1 MREDERILR
10 NKKYFLR
17 FTPTLLDMPVGHCRR
32 ISPFLSAQNCRIKT
46 RPKQNRF
53 PGHFW
58 HSRLPS
64 RSWSG
69 ALPPQAAWPGE
80 THSAPSADSL
90 LTRVGLAIRTLTHVR
105 RTGPTRANECINK
118 SVTLTGTVFHA
129 MLHDTP
135 HRIRNRVVRLR
146 CVR

>member
-10 NKKYFLR
+10 NKKYFLPR
-17 FTPTLLDMPVGHCRR
+17 HFSICRLGHCRR
-32 ISPFLSAQNCRIKT
+32 MRGSPPPLSAQNCRIKT

-53 PGHFW
+53 PGHFR

-105 RTGPTRANECINK
+105 RTGPTRANERINK
-118 SVTLTGTVFHA
+118 SVTLTGTLGF
-129 MLHDTP
+129 MNL
-135 HRIRNRVVRLR
+135 NLSLR
-146 CVR
+146 WDS